1 MCEAWRVVNFRRTVI
16 SPTPIIFNVTA
27 FIDILLVLCFFF
39 LLTWSN
45 RAKETDLT
53 IALPQ
58 SSQKEAPQAPPA
70 PMIVNVRSSGELNVN
85 ERNVTFAEFETLVK
99 KLAELNPDQTVVI
112 RGDRRSQYELV
123 LRVLDA
129 CNAAG
134 ITSVGF
140 AASVPN

>member
-1 MCEAWRVVNFRRTVI
+1 MNFRRTVVA
-16 SPTPIIFNVTA
+16 PTPILFNVTA

-45 RAKETDLT
+45 RSKETDLT

-58 SSQKEAPQAPPA
+58 SSQKQAPQAPPS
-70 PMIVNVRSSGELNVN
+70 PMIVNVRSNGELSVN
-85 ERNVTFAEFETLVK
+85 ARTVTFEEFKVLVG
-99 KLAELNPDQTVVI
+99 KLAKLNPDQTVVI

-134 ITSVGF
+134 VTSVGF
-140 AASVPN
+140 AASVPQAN

>member
-1 MCEAWRVVNFRRTVI
+1 MNFRRSVVA
-16 SPTPIIFNVTA
+16 PTPILFNVTA

-45 RAKETDLT
+45 RTKETDLK

-58 SSQKEAPQAPPA
+58 SSQKQAPQAPAA
-70 PMIVNVRSSGELNVN
+70 PMIVNIRSNGELSVN
-85 ERNVTFAEFETLVK
+85 ARTVTFEEFQTLVG
-99 KLAELNPDQTVVI
+99 KLAKLNPDQTVVI
-112 RGDRRSQYELV
+112 RGDRKSQYDLV

-134 ITSVGF
+134 VTSVGF
-140 AASVPN
+140 AASIPK

>member
-1 MCEAWRVVNFRRTVI
+1 MNFRRTVVA
-16 SPTPIIFNVTA
+16 PTPILFNVTA

-45 RAKETDLT
+45 RSKETDLK

-58 SSQKEAPQAPPA
+58 SAQKKAPQAPPS
-70 PMIVNVRSSGELNVN
+70 PMIVNVRSSGELSINGRIVPF
-85 ERNVTFAEFETLVK
+85 EEFKTLVG
-99 KLAELNPDQTVVI
+99 KLAALNPDQTVVI
-112 RGDRRSQYELV
+112 RGDRKSQYDLV

-140 AASVPN
+140 AASIPAND

>member
-1 MCEAWRVVNFRRTVI
+1 MNFRRSVVA
-16 SPTPIIFNVTA
+16 PTPILFNVTA

-45 RAKETDLT
+45 RSKETDLK

-58 SSQKEAPQAPPA
+58 SSQKNAPQAPPS
-70 PMIVNVRSSGELNVN
+70 PMIVNVRPDGTLVING
-85 ERNVTFAEFETLVK
+85 RTVTFEELDTLVG
-99 KLAELNPDQTVVI
+99 KLAKLSPDQTVVI
-112 RGDRRSQYELV
+112 YADKRSQYETV

-129 CNAAG
+129 CKVAG

-140 AASVPN
+140 AASVPK

>member
-70 PMIVNVRSSGELNVN
+70 PMIVNVRSNGELNVN
-85 ERNVTFAEFETLVK
+85 ERSVTFAEFETLVK

-112 RGDRRSQYELV
+112 RGDRCSQYDLV

>member
-1 MCEAWRVVNFRRTVI
+1 MNFRRSVVA
-16 SPTPIIFNVTA
+16 PTPILFNVTA

-45 RAKETDLT
+45 RTKETDLK

-58 SSQKEAPQAPPA
+58 SSQKQAPQAPAA
-70 PMIVNVRSSGELNVN
+70 PIIVNIRSNGEL
-85 ERNVTFAEFETLVK
+85 TFEEFQTLVG
-99 KLAELNPDQTVVI
+99 KLAKLNPDQTVVI
-112 RGDRRSQYELV
+112 RGDRKSQYDLV

-134 ITSVGF
+134 VTSVGF
-140 AASVPN
+140 AASIPK